1 MDLRQLEYFLAVAEE
16 GQFTRAA
23 RRLNIS
29 QPPLSQ
35 QVKLLEEEL
44 GVVLFERGGRYSK
57 LTEAGNML
65 FIRSKQIFDL
75 VDCTKK
81 ELSDFKKSQHG
92 TLKIGTVASS
102 GAFLLPK
109 YISSFHQQYPDVSYQ
124 IIEGETHYILEIL
137 NKGLIDIGFVR
148 TPFKLDMYNHVY
160 ESNATKP
167 MVALYK
173 DANTI
178 ENKNK
183 NIKLDV
189 LKDKPLIIN
198 SRYEKNILEA
208 CKRYDFKPNIIC
220 KCDDIRSILRLVTSG
235 LGIAIAPF
243 IGKSEFDD
251 LNYKI
256 IDEDSLKSKT
266 YLIWLKGS
274 YLSISAQNFIE
285 YYKTIS
291 DK

>member
-16 GQFTRAA
+16 GQFTKAA

-35 QVKLLEEEL
+35 QIKLLEDEL
-44 GVVLFERGGRYSK
+44 GVLLFERGGRHSK

-65 FIRSKQIFDL
+65 YVRSKQIFDL
-75 VDCTKK
+75 VDSAKK

-92 TLKIGTVASS
+92 TLRIGTVASS
-102 GAFLLPK
+102 GAFLLPQ
-109 YISSFHQQYPDVSYQ
+109 YISSFHKQYPDVSYQ

-160 ESNATKP
+160 ESKASKP
-167 MVALYK
+167 MIALYT
-173 DANTI
+173 NTNDL
-178 ENKNK
+178 ESKNK
-183 NIKLDV
+183 KIKLDM
-189 LKDKPLIIN
+189 LKSKPLIIN

-208 CKRYDFKPNIIC
+208 CKKYDFKPNIIC
-220 KCDDIRSILRLVTSG
+220 KCDDIRSILKLVNSG
-235 LGIAIAPF
+235 LGIAIAPY
-243 IGKSEFDD
+243 INENEFDN

-274 YLSISAQNFIE
+274 YLSIPAQNFIE
-285 YYKTIS
+285 YYKMAN
-291 DK
+291 K